1 MTFAQWV
8 LLFYAYCFI
17 GWIWETCYV
26 SVRAGKF
33 CNRGFLHGPF
43 LPIYGSGAIVILL
56 STFGVR
62 DNLWLVYVIGMI
74 SSTILEYFTGD
85 AMQRMFGVRYWD
97 YSKHR
102 FNLKGHICLGVSLGW
117 GLFSVLLVR
126 FVNPPVMDL
135 VTALPYRLTEI
146 LTYGLTVVLAVD
158 TTVSVYE
165 ALDLKKLLKEMAEG
179 SETIQKVQRRADFVY
194 AMAEDDLK
202 RRRLKEMAE
211 GSETIQKVQRRA
223 DFVYAMAEDDLK
235 RRRRELDEKVS
246 DAKSKAGAVL
256 EELSKRG
263 ALKNARFVKILKRNP
278 GAVSAR
284 LKDEL
289 EELKLQLDNYMKYGE

>member
-62 DNLWLVYVIGMI
+62 ENLWLVYVIGMI

-179 SETIQKVQRRADFVY
+179 SETIQKIQRRADFVY
-194 AMAEDDLK
+194 AMAEDD
-202 RRRLKEMAE
+202 
-211 GSETIQKVQRRA
+211 I
-223 DFVYAMAEDDLK
+223 K

-246 DAKSKAGAVL
+246 DAKSKVSVVL

-263 ALKNARFVKILKRNP
+263 ALENARFVKILKRNP